1 MEESRFGEQRTTT
14 ANALGRLTSRRARV
28 RATHRPSKKGLETGP
43 SYVRGHRGISYRERV
58 DKTRNYQVF
67 WKGGWLPEGGLPTL
81 KDALAYEGV
90 LKAPEAKGERIIVAA
105 KVTFAEVADE
115 WFAVAESELRPG

>member
-1 MEESRFGEQRTTT
+1 
-14 ANALGRLTSRRARV
+14 
-28 RATHRPSKKGLETGP
+28 
-43 SYVRGHRGISYRERV
+43 
-58 DKTRNYQVF
+58 
-67 WKGGWLPEGGLPTL
+67 
-81 KDALAYEGV
+81 V